1 MAGYGYTRFFPV
13 EKLLRDA
20 RLYRIYEGTSEI
32 QRIILAG
39 HALNTYRTVM
49 PSLEDLP
56 IDAECDSTDSETTQ
70 DGADVRRCRV
80 CGYVHRGENPPP
92 EYPYCFF
99 RKASSRNIAAKDGPS
114 WREAS
119 KKRSNRPERRGCPG
133 ESSRIWATTRW
144 PGAMYP

>member
-70 DGADVRRCRV
+70 DGADVWRCRV
-80 CGYVHRGENPPP
+80 CGYVHRGENPPS
-92 EYPYCFF
+92 ECPYCFF
-99 RKASSRNIAAKDGPS
+99 PESVF
-114 WREAS
+114 
-119 KKRSNRPERRGCPG
+119 KKYRG
-133 ESSRIWATTRW
+133 
-144 PGAMYP
+144 